1 MLIDD
6 DVWLDSVIGVGE
18 SRSSEAGDSC
28 ANIGRAARSN
38 SRDGIDLN
46 IA

>member
-18 SRSSEAGDSC
+18 ARSSEAGGSC

-38 SRDGIDLN
+38 SRNGIELI